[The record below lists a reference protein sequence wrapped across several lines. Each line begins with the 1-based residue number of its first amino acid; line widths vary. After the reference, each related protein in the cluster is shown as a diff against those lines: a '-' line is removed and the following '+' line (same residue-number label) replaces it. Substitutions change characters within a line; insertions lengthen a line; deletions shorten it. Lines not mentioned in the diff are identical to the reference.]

1 MAKNYTYRALDQRRN
16 KVVKGNIQAFNEK
29 ALEQTLADSN
39 MVLISFKEVKKGL
52 FSSAKLFNRITSKDL
67 ITMFIHL
74 EQLEKAGVSLLDS
87 LSDLKDYSENQ
98 KIKDMAADIYE
109 SVKGG
114 KLLSES
120 MEKFPKVFDPVIIS
134 LIRMGEK
141 TGNLQLAFKNICENL
156 KWSAEIKR
164 KTIKAIRYPIFTLVI
179 MLIVTAIMLK
189 VVVPKVTGFILDQG
203 IEIPNYTKA
212 LMATSDFFQK
222 YFFSALLYIAG
233 IFIVIKILARNKII
247 KYQLDFLKLKM
258 PVIGVVL
265 QKIDLSKFTKFFG
278 VTFTSGIP
286 VLDCLTI
293 SGNVVQNTVLRTE
306 IEKIKQEVSDGKS
319 VSNAISASPYFPN
332 MVLRMLK
339 VGEESGNMGD
349 AMKNIEY
356 FYTSEIDDAIEKII
370 GTLQPMIMFIM
381 GGLMAWV
388 IAGVFGPI
396 YGNFDNFGA

>member
-1 MAKNYTYRALDQRRN
+1 MTKNYTYRALDQRRN
-16 KVVKGNIQAFNEK
+16 RVVKGSIQAFNEK
-29 ALEQTLADSN
+29 ALEQTLNDSN
-39 MVLISFKEVKKGL
+39 MVLISFKEVKKGF
-52 FSSAKLFNRITSKDL
+52 FSSSRLFNRITSKDL
-67 ITMFIHL
+67 ITMFIHF
-74 EQLEKAGVSLLDS
+74 EQLEQAGVPLLDS
-87 LSDLKDYSENQ
+87 LADLKDYSENQ

-120 MEKFPKVFDPVIIS
+120 MEKFPKIFDPVMIS

-203 IEIPNYTKA
+203 IEIPGYTKA
-212 LMATSDFFQK
+212 LIATSDFFQK
-222 YFFSALLYIAG
+222 YFFSALLYAAG
-233 IFIVIKILARNKII
+233 IFIVIKILARNKVI
-247 KYQLDFLKLKM
+247 KYQIDFLKLKL
-258 PVIGVVL
+258 PVMGAIM

-306 IEKIKQEVSDGKS
+306 IEKIKQEVSDGRS
-319 VSNAISASPYFPN
+319 VSSAISASPYFPN

-356 FYTSEIDDAIEKII
+356 FYTAEIDDSIEKII
-370 GTLQPMIMFIM
+370 GTLQPMIMFVM

>member
-1 MAKNYTYRALDQRRN
+1 MTKNYIYRALDQRRN
-16 KVVKGNIQAFNEK
+16 KIVRGNIQAFNEK
-29 ALEQTLADSN
+29 ALEQTLLESN
-39 MVLISFKEVKKGL
+39 MVLISFKEVKKSFL
-52 FSSAKLFNRITSKDL
+52 SSSKLFNRVTSRDL

-74 EQLEKAGVSLLDS
+74 EQLEKAGVPLLDS

-120 MEKFPKVFDPVIIS
+120 MEKFPKVFDPVTIS

-203 IEIPNYTKA
+203 IEIPGYTKA
-212 LMATSDFFQK
+212 LIATSNFFQK
-222 YFFSALLYIAG
+222 YFFSALLYATG
-233 IFIVIKILARNKII
+233 IFVVIKILARNKII

-258 PVIGVVL
+258 PVMGVVL

-306 IEKIKQEVSDGKS
+306 IEKIKQEVSDGRS

-370 GTLQPMIMFIM
+370 GTLQPLIMFIM

>member
-1 MAKNYTYRALDQRRN
+1 MTKNYTYRALDQRRN
-16 KVVKGNIQAFNEK
+16 RVVKGSIQAFNEK
-29 ALEQTLADSN
+29 ALEQTLNDSN
-39 MVLISFKEVKKGL
+39 MVLISFKEVKKGF
-52 FSSAKLFNRITSKDL
+52 FSSSKLFNRITSKDL
-67 ITMFIHL
+67 ITMFIHF
-74 EQLEKAGVSLLDS
+74 EQLEQAGVPLLDS
-87 LSDLKDYSENQ
+87 LADLKDYSENQ

-120 MEKFPKVFDPVIIS
+120 MEKFPKIFDPVMIS

-203 IEIPNYTKA
+203 IEIPGYTKA
-212 LMATSDFFQK
+212 LIATSDFFQK
-222 YFFSALLYIAG
+222 YFFSGLLYAVG
-233 IFIVIKILARNKII
+233 IFIVIKILARNKVI
-247 KYQLDFLKLKM
+247 KYQIDFLKLKL
-258 PVIGVVL
+258 PVMGAIM

-306 IEKIKQEVSDGKS
+306 IEKIKQEVSDGRS
-319 VSNAISASPYFPN
+319 VSSAISASPYFPN

>member
-1 MAKNYTYRALDQRRN
+1 MTKNYIYRALDQRRN
-16 KVVKGNIQAFNEK
+16 KVVRGNIQAFNEK
-29 ALEQTLADSN
+29 ALEQTLLESN
-39 MVLISFKEVKKGL
+39 MILISFKEVKKSFL
-52 FSSAKLFNRITSKDL
+52 SSLKLFNRITSRDL

-74 EQLEKAGVSLLDS
+74 EQLEKAGVPLLDS

-98 KIKDMAADIYE
+98 KIKDISADIYE
-109 SVKGG
+109 SIKGG

-120 MEKFPKVFDPVIIS
+120 MEKFPKVFDPVMIS

-203 IEIPNYTKA
+203 IEIPGYTKA
-212 LMATSDFFQK
+212 LIATSNFFQK
-222 YFFSALLYIAG
+222 YFFSALLYATG
-233 IFIVIKILARNKII
+233 IFVVIKILARNKII

-258 PVIGVVL
+258 PVMGVVL

-306 IEKIKQEVSDGKS
+306 IEKIKQEVSDGRS

>member
-1 MAKNYTYRALDQRRN
+1 
-16 KVVKGNIQAFNEK
+16 
-29 ALEQTLADSN
+29 
-39 MVLISFKEVKKGL
+39 
-52 FSSAKLFNRITSKDL
+52 
-67 ITMFIHL
+67 
-74 EQLEKAGVSLLDS
+74 
-87 LSDLKDYSENQ
+87 
-98 KIKDMAADIYE
+98 MAADIYE

-212 LMATSDFFQK
+212 LIATSDFFQK
-222 YFFSALLYIAG
+222 YFFSALLYAAG

-258 PVIGVVL
+258 PIIGVVL

-306 IEKIKQEVSDGKS
+306 IEKIKQEVSDGRS
-319 VSNAISASPYFPN
+319 VSSAISASPYFPN

>member
-1 MAKNYTYRALDQRRN
+1 MTKNYTYRALDQKRN
-16 KVVKGNIQAFNEK
+16 RVVKGSIQAFNEK
-29 ALEQTLADSN
+29 ALEQTLIDSD

-52 FSSAKLFNRITSKDL
+52 FSGSKLFNRITSKDL
-67 ITMFIHL
+67 ITMFIHF
-74 EQLEKAGVSLLDS
+74 EQLEQAGVPLLDS
-87 LSDLKDYSENQ
+87 LADLKDYSENQ

-120 MEKFPKVFDPVIIS
+120 MEKFPKIFDPVMVS

-203 IEIPNYTKA
+203 IEIPSYTKA
-212 LMATSDFFQK
+212 LIATSDFFQK
-222 YFFSALLYIAG
+222 YFFSGLLYAVG

-247 KYQLDFLKLKM
+247 KYQLDFLKLKL
-258 PVIGVVL
+258 PVMGTVI

-306 IEKIKQEVSDGKS
+306 IEKIKQEVSDGRS
-319 VSNAISASPYFPN
+319 VSSAISASPYFPN

-356 FYTSEIDDAIEKII
+356 FYTAEIDDSIEKII
-370 GTLQPMIMFIM
+370 GTLQPMIMFVM

>member
-16 KVVKGNIQAFNEK
+16 KVVKGSIQAFNEK

-212 LMATSDFFQK
+212 LIATSDFFQK
-222 YFFSALLYIAG
+222 YFFSALLYAAG

-306 IEKIKQEVSDGKS
+306 IEKIKQEVSDGRS
-319 VSNAISASPYFPN
+319 VSSAISASPYFPN

>member
-1 MAKNYTYRALDQRRN
+1 MTKNYTYRALDQKRN
-16 KVVKGNIQAFNEK
+16 RVVKGSIQTFNEK
-29 ALEQTLADSN
+29 ALEQTLADSD

-52 FSSAKLFNRITSKDL
+52 FSDAKLFNRITSKDL
-67 ITMFIHL
+67 ITMFIHF
-74 EQLEKAGVSLLDS
+74 EQLEQAGVPLLDS
-87 LSDLKDYSENQ
+87 LADLKDYSENQ

-120 MEKFPKVFDPVIIS
+120 MEKFPKVFDPVMIS

-203 IEIPNYTKA
+203 IEIPSYTKA
-212 LMATSDFFQK
+212 LIATSDFFQK
-222 YFFSALLYIAG
+222 YFFSGLLYAAG
-233 IFIVIKILARNKII
+233 IFVVIKILARNKII
-247 KYQLDFLKLKM
+247 KYQIDFLKLKI
-258 PVIGVVL
+258 PVMGPII

-278 VTFTSGIP
+278 VTFTSGVP

-306 IEKIKQEVSDGKS
+306 IEKIKQEVSDGRS
-319 VSNAISASPYFPN
+319 VSSAISASPYFPN

-356 FYTSEIDDAIEKII
+356 FYTAEIDDSIEKII
-370 GTLQPMIMFIM
+370 GTLQPMIMFVM

>member
-1 MAKNYTYRALDQRRN
+1 MTKNYTYRALDQRRN
-16 KVVKGNIQAFNEK
+16 RVVKGSMQAFNEK
-29 ALEQTLADSN
+29 ALEQTLIDSN

-67 ITMFIHL
+67 ITMFIHF
-74 EQLEKAGVSLLDS
+74 EQLEQAGVPLLDS
-87 LSDLKDYSENQ
+87 LADLKDYSENQ

-120 MEKFPKVFDPVIIS
+120 MEKFPKIFDPVMIS

-203 IEIPNYTKA
+203 IEIPGYTKA
-212 LMATSDFFQK
+212 LIATSDFFQK
-222 YFFSALLYIAG
+222 YFFSGLLYAVG
-233 IFIVIKILARNKII
+233 IFIVIKILARNKVI
-247 KYQLDFLKLKM
+247 KYQIDFLKLKL
-258 PVIGVVL
+258 PVMGAIM

-306 IEKIKQEVSDGKS
+306 IEKIKQEVSDGRS
-319 VSNAISASPYFPN
+319 VSSAISASPYFPN

-356 FYTSEIDDAIEKII
+356 FYTAEIDDSIEKII
-370 GTLQPMIMFIM
+370 GTLQPMIMFVM

>member
-16 KVVKGNIQAFNEK
+16 KVVKGSIQAFNEK

-212 LMATSDFFQK
+212 LIATSDFFQK
-222 YFFSALLYIAG
+222 YFFSALLYAAG

-258 PVIGVVL
+258 PIIGVVL

-306 IEKIKQEVSDGKS
+306 IEKIKQEVSDGRS
-319 VSNAISASPYFPN
+319 VSSAISASPYFPN

>member
-1 MAKNYTYRALDQRRN
+1 M
-16 KVVKGNIQAFNEK
+16 
-29 ALEQTLADSN
+29 
-39 MVLISFKEVKKGL
+39 
-52 FSSAKLFNRITSKDL
+52 
-67 ITMFIHL
+67 
-74 EQLEKAGVSLLDS
+74 
-87 LSDLKDYSENQ
+87 
-98 KIKDMAADIYE
+98 
-109 SVKGG
+109 
-114 KLLSES
+114 
-120 MEKFPKVFDPVIIS
+120 
-134 LIRMGEK
+134 
-141 TGNLQLAFKNICENL
+141 
-156 KWSAEIKR
+156 
-164 KTIKAIRYPIFTLVI
+164 PI
-179 MLIVTAIMLK
+179 
-189 VVVPKVTGFILDQG
+189 
-203 IEIPNYTKA
+203 
-212 LMATSDFFQK
+212 
-222 YFFSALLYIAG
+222 
-233 IFIVIKILARNKII
+233 
-247 KYQLDFLKLKM
+247 
-258 PVIGVVL
+258 IGVVL

-306 IEKIKQEVSDGKS
+306 IEKIKQEVSDGRS
-319 VSNAISASPYFPN
+319 VSSAISASPYFPN

>member
-16 KVVKGNIQAFNEK
+16 KVVKGSIQAFNGK
-29 ALEQTLADSN
+29 ALEQTLLESN
-39 MVLISFKEVKKGL
+39 MILISFKEVKKGL
-52 FSSAKLFNRITSKDL
+52 FSSIKLFSRITSKDL

-74 EQLEKAGVSLLDS
+74 EQLEKAGVPLLDS

-98 KIKDMAADIYE
+98 KIKDITADIYE

-120 MEKFPKVFDPVIIS
+120 MEKFPKVFDPVMIS

-141 TGNLQLAFKNICENL
+141 TGNLQTAFKNICESL

-203 IEIPNYTKA
+203 IEIPSYTKA
-212 LMATSDFFQK
+212 LIATSDFFQK
-222 YFFSALLYIAG
+222 YFFSGLLYGVG
-233 IFIVIKILARNKII
+233 IFIVIKILARNRII
-247 KYQLDFLKLKM
+247 KYQIDFLKLKL
-258 PVIGVVL
+258 PVMGAII

-278 VTFTSGIP
+278 VTFTSGVP
-286 VLDCLTI
+286 VLDCLAI

-306 IEKIKQEVSDGKS
+306 IEKIKQEVSDGRS
-319 VSNAISASPYFPN
+319 VSSAISASPYFPN

-356 FYTSEIDDAIEKII
+356 FYTAEIDDSIEKII